1 MSKSLKNF
9 ITIDVGAFILRFILR
24 ITHAAGHTGDTSEVH
39 SSAIATRIPFAA
51 MECED
56 RFF

>member
-9 ITIDVGAFILRFILR
+9 ITIDVGVWLSDFFSALFMWSN
-24 ITHAAGHTGDTSEVH
+24 HAGDPSEVH
-39 SSAIATRIPFAA
+39 SSAVTPRILVTA

-56 RFF
+56 RLF